1 MPYFEKKMTE
11 MDKDEGKKMS
21 EKDKG
26 EGEVPGGLKVGD
38 KKRELGDTKDA
49 RDDDVGDTGKHVSD
63 GRDVGGGEGG
73 DDYVISAD
81 RVAAIHGVRMVPF
94 HMNMPALIGWE
105 KGSVADTGG
114 NFSRKS
120 GMKMKK

>member
-1 MPYFEKKMTE
+1 M
-11 MDKDEGKKMS
+11 KD
-21 EKDKG
+21 
-26 EGEVPGGLKVGD
+26 V
-38 KKRELGDTKDA
+38 RN
-49 RDDDVGDTGKHVSD
+49 DDDVGDTAKQGGDGGDVS
-63 GRDVGGGEGG
+63 GGEGG
-73 DDYVISAD
+73 DDYVVSGD
-81 RVAAIHGVRMVPF
+81 GVAVVHGMRMVPF